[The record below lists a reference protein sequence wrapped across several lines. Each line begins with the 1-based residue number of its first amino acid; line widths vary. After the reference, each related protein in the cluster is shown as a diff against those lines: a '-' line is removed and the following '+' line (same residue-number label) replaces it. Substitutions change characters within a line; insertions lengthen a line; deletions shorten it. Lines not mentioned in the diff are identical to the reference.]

1 MAATLG
7 EDVGVTGVR
16 LCSSWCGPVTGERSG
31 TGLCAGGRVAREHT
45 STPETM
51 TLRQRAQRA
60 DRPAHRNGLTML
72 GIRLAEGPTGPSVTA
87 LDTPDGATALEVAFT
102 AASRRW
108 PRPPAPG
115 TSLRSA
121 LGWWR
126 GRGWLLT
133 DPTAGW
139 ARLSYRRAAELFER
153 ATTPLAT
160 AAGQST
166 EWPLH
171 QLRHSALTH
180 DAESG
185 TAVKNLLSRRAN
197 RLATFA
203 SPNCPALQQLAHR
216 VGRVVHG
223 AADVEFHLRF
233 GGRPRELPARVAVA
247 VVFFV
252 SGAVFAS
259 WASRV
264 PAIRGGLAHGQ
275 LGLAMA
281 GLAAGA
287 LPGASVGR
295 SPGRAMGQRAHH
307 PRQPGGIRCCVGGAA

>member
-133 DPTAGW
+133 DLTAGW

-166 EWPLH
+166 GWPLH
-171 QLRHSALTH
+171 QPRHSALTTTPRAARPLKTCSA
-180 DAESG
+180 AEPTDWRPSPPQI
-185 TAVKNLLSRRAN
+185 VPLSN
-197 RLATFA
+197 SLPTG
-203 SPNCPALQQLAHR
+203 SVGSCTEPPMLSSTCALVA
-216 VGRVVHG
+216 GR
-223 AADVEFHLRF
+223 ESF
-233 GGRPRELPARVAVA
+233 PRELPWPWCSSSAARCLLRRHHGCRQFVVAWPM
-247 VVFFV
+247 
-252 SGAVFAS
+252 AS
-259 WASRV
+259 
-264 PAIRGGLAHGQ
+264 
-275 LGLAMA
+275 
-281 GLAAGA
+281 
-287 LPGASVGR
+287 
-295 SPGRAMGQRAHH
+295 
-307 PRQPGGIRCCVGGAA
+307 